1 MFKNF
6 QMLKKMMYVAA
17 VMTLL
22 SAAVVSARQ
31 LATSPKSF
39 PGACR
44 GTCSATVHCSGTC
57 FCNLDGPAA
66 GFCTQD
72 PIGVKPA
79 GK

>member
-1 MFKNF
+1 
-6 QMLKKMMYVAA
+6 MLKKIMFA
-17 VMTLL
+17 VTTFTVL
-22 SAAVVSARQ
+22 SAGVVSARQ
-31 LATSPKSF
+31 LITPASF

-44 GTCSATVHCSGTC
+44 GTCSATVPCSGTC

-72 PIGVKPA
+72 PIGVKPP

>member
-1 MFKNF
+1 
-6 QMLKKMMYVAA
+6 MLKKAMYVAT

-31 LATSPKSF
+31 LVTSPKSF

-44 GTCSATVHCSGTC
+44 GMCSATVHCSGTC
-57 FCNLDGPAA
+57 FCNTDGPAA

-72 PIGVKPA
+72 PIEVKPTR
-79 GK
+79 K

>member
-1 MFKNF
+1 
-6 QMLKKMMYVAA
+6 MLKKMMFALTLV
-17 VMTLL
+17 TLL
-22 SAAVVSARQ
+22 TAGIVSAKQ
-31 LATSPKSF
+31 LATFPK
-39 PGACR
+39 PLGVCR
-44 GTCSATVHCSGTC
+44 GGTCSATVHCPGTC